1 VVLPVLLL
9 LGGISLAPIELGAK
23 VLDARVADVDGDGK
37 EDVVALTATE
47 LILLRGGRLPAVRR
61 EAPPLTIVGTGL
73 LAVVRE
79 GRCRLVAD
87 PFGTWNEGAPGA
99 LSLLGLLG
107 RGAPALLLSP
117 GDIDGAGQDDPVLC
131 GPLGYE
137 TPAGL
142 VPFVPGASLE
152 IARNETFAIEYR
164 IPPPAVGSWSG
175 APNELV
181 LFDDEAVRSFRG
193 ADETDKTPLPLP
205 QRSEAAASIRRNQV
219 FVRDVDAD
227 GRLDLLVVV
236 ASGETQLFAKFEA
249 TARLFR
255 GGRIYDAAKKSFFRP
270 VSFLKVAGVLLEA
283 ALVDVDGDRDL
294 DLVLCTID
302 ISIFHAARA
311 TAPATY
317 HVFRW
322 GAEGYERKPAW
333 THEDEVPLSAFQEE
347 PEPPVR
353 FLPDYDR
360 DGKPSAL
367 SIGEEVCVLLPD
379 GKGFAAGPAVRAPG
393 AGRPA
398 FGRERAVVPYASG
411 VVVVEGPKK

>member
-1 VVLPVLLL
+1 MLPVLLL
-9 LGGISLAPIELGAK
+9 LGGITLSPIELGVP
-23 VLDARVADVDGDGK
+23 VLDARVADVDGDGR

-47 LILLRGGRLPAVRR
+47 LILLPGGRLPAVRR
-61 EAPPLTIVGTGL
+61 EAPPLTIVGKGL

-79 GRCRLVAD
+79 GRCRAVAD
-87 PFGTWNEGAPGA
+87 PFGEWNEGAPGA
-99 LSLLGLLG
+99 SSLLGLLG
-107 RGAPALLLSP
+107 RGTPALLLSP
-117 GDIDGAGQDDPVLC
+117 GDLDGDGRDDPVLC
-131 GPLGYE
+131 GPAGYE
-137 TPAGL
+137 TPSGL

-152 IARNETFAIEYR
+152 IARNESFAIEYR
-164 IPPPAVGSWSG
+164 IPLPAVGSWSG

-193 ADETDKTPLPLP
+193 VEETDRTPLPLP
-205 QRSEAAASIRRNQV
+205 QRDEAAASIRRNQV
-219 FVRDVDAD
+219 FLRDVDGD

-255 GGRIYDAAKKSFFRP
+255 GGRIYDAPKKSFFRP
-270 VSFLKVAGVLLEA
+270 ASFLKVAGVLLES

-302 ISIFHAARA
+302 ISIFAAARA
-311 TAPATY
+311 AAPATY

-322 GAEGYERKPAW
+322 GPEGYERKPAW
-333 THEDEVPLSAFQEE
+333 VHEDEVPLAAFQEE

-360 DGKPSAL
+360 DGKPAAL
-367 SIGEEVCVLLPD
+367 SVGEEVCVLLHD
-379 GKGFAAGPAVRAPG
+379 GSGFAAGPAARAPG
-393 AGRPA
+393 AAKPA
-398 FGRERAVVPYASG
+398 FGRERAAVPFSRG
-411 VVVVEGPKK
+411 VVVVEGSK

>member
-1 VVLPVLLL
+1 MLPVLLL
-9 LGGISLAPIELGAK
+9 LGGITLSPIELPGP
-23 VLDARVADVDGDGK
+23 VLDARVADIDGDGR

-47 LILLRGGRLPAVRR
+47 LILLPGGRLPAVRR
-61 EAPPLTIVGTGL
+61 EAPPLTIVGKGL

-87 PFGTWNEGAPGA
+87 PFGAWNEGAPGA
-99 LSLLGLLG
+99 SSLLGLLG

-117 GDIDGAGQDDPVLC
+117 GDLDGDGRDDPVLC
-131 GPLGYE
+131 GPTGYE

-152 IARNETFAIEYR
+152 IARNESFAIEYR
-164 IPPPAVGSWSG
+164 IPLPAVGSWSG
-175 APNELV
+175 KPGELV

-193 ADETDKTPLPLP
+193 AEETDRTPLPLS
-205 QRSEAAASIRRNQV
+205 QRNEAASSIRRNQV
-219 FVRDVDAD
+219 FLRDVDGD

-270 VSFLKVAGVLLEA
+270 ASFLKVAGVLLET
-283 ALVDVDGDRDL
+283 ALVDVDGDGDL

-311 TAPATY
+311 AAPATY

-322 GAEGYERKPAW
+322 DAEGYERKPAW
-333 THEDEVPLSAFQEE
+333 VHEDEVPLAAFQEE

-353 FLPDYDR
+353 FLPDYDK
-360 DGKPSAL
+360 DGKPAAL
-367 SIGEEVCVLLPD
+367 SVGEEVCVLLHD
-379 GKGFAAGPAVRAPG
+379 GEGFAAGPAVRAPG
-393 AGRPA
+393 AMKPA
-398 FGRERAVVPYASG
+398 FGRERAAVPYGSG
-411 VVVVEGPKK
+411 VVVVEGSK